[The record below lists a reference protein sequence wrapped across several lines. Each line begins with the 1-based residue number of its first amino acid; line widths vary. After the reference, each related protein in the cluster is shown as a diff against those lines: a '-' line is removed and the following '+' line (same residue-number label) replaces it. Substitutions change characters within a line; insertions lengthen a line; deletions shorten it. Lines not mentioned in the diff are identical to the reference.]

1 MPKKIALAA
10 VAGGV
15 GLTGAL
21 LIAPNLAIAASGST
35 TPTPSTSSGIGG
47 RLSALRQALQS
58 LVTDQTLTATQA
70 DKVAAT
76 LDAKLPRGPRFGGH
90 AGFGDGFGGGPDGRF
105 GGRGGAA
112 HLHADEVAKAV
123 GLSVTQLRAELM
135 AGKSLTAIAQA
146 KGISKADLIQRL
158 LAAAKADLVGDV
170 SAGRLT
176 QAEADMIS
184 NGLLARITE
193 RVDRV
198 GLARHDDEPQG
209 PAPSN
214 SGTPAAP
221 SSLSGSPA

>member
-10 VAGGV
+10 VAGGA

-21 LIAPNLAIAASGST
+21 LMAPNLAVAASGST
-35 TPTPSTSSGIGG
+35 TPTASASTGSSTGIGG
-47 RLSALRQALQS
+47 RLSALRRALQG
-58 LVTDQTLTATQA
+58 LVTDQTLTAAQA

-76 LDAKLPRGPRFGGH
+76 LDAKLPRRPRFYG
-90 AGFGDGFGGGPDGRF
+90 AGGPDGPGR
-105 GGRGGAA
+105 RGGPA

-123 GLSVTQLRAELM
+123 GLSVTQLRTELM
-135 AGKSLTAIAQA
+135 AGRSLTAIAQA
-146 KGISKADLIQRL
+146 KGISKAELINRL
-158 LAAAKADLVGDV
+158 LAAAKADLASDV

-176 QAEADMIS
+176 HAEADMIS
-184 NGLLARITE
+184 NGLLARITG

-198 GLARHDDEPQG
+198 GFG
-209 PAPSN
+209 PSGDHPDGPPPAD